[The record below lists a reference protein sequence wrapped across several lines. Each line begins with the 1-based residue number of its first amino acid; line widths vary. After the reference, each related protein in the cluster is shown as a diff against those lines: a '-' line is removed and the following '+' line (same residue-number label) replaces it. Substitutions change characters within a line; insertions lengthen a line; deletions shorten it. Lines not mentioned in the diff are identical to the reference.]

1 MSIRGGIGW
10 QTMLADLSLILFM
23 VTAAAMAEPTAP
35 ASKAQATHP
44 APPPPP
50 PPLPPKPAPDLV
62 DPTRAQ
68 PLAIWREVPGGP
80 GIAAWLASQQPDSRQ
95 RLTITL
101 RYPPDGQSHAI
112 VNIAR
117 LTQEA
122 GAMGQNARVI
132 MEPEAAGTPSEVLA
146 SLAYDLG
153 GQ

>member
-10 QTMLADLSLILFM
+10 QTLLADLSLILFM
-23 VTAAAMAEPTAP
+23 VTAAAMAEPSVP
-35 ASKAQATHP
+35 AGKAQA

-50 PPLPPKPAPDLV
+50 PPPPSPKPGPDLV

-68 PLAIWREVPGGP
+68 PLAIWREAPGGP
-80 GIAAWLASQQPDSRQ
+80 GIDAWLASQQPDSRQ

-101 RYPPDGQSHAI
+101 RYPPEGQSHAI

-122 GAMGQNARVI
+122 GAMGQKARII
-132 MEPEAAGTPSEVLA
+132 MEPEAAGAPSEVLA

-153 GQ
+153 GQQ

>member
-1 MSIRGGIGW
+1 MSIRGGVGW
-10 QTMLADLSLILFM
+10 QTLLADLSLILFM
-23 VTAAAMAEPTAP
+23 VTAAAMAEPSVPAGKAP
-35 ASKAQATHP
+35 AAHP

-50 PPLPPKPAPDLV
+50 PKPGPDLV

-68 PLAIWREVPGGP
+68 PLAVWREAPGGP
-80 GIAAWLASQQPDSRQ
+80 DIAAWLASQQPDSRQ

-117 LTQEA
+117 LTQES
-122 GAMGQNARVI
+122 GAMGQHARII
-132 MEPEAAGTPSEVLA
+132 MEPEPAGAPSEVLA

-153 GQ
+153 AQ

>member
-23 VTAAAMAEPTAP
+23 VTAAAMADEPATP
-35 ASKAQATHP
+35 ASKAAAAHP

-50 PPLPPKPAPDLV
+50 PKPAPELV
-62 DPTRAQ
+62 DAARAQ
-68 PLAIWREVPGGP
+68 PLAVWREAPGGP
-80 GIAAWLASQQPDSRQ
+80 DIASWLASQQPDSRQ

-117 LTQEA
+117 LTQQA
-122 GAMGQNARVI
+122 GAMGQNARVV
-132 MEPEAAGTPSEVLA
+132 MEPEAAGAPSEVLA

-153 GQ
+153 GQQ